1 MYLRQGF
8 LVGIQLPLFAYAF
21 YQYFD
26 PNKYL
31 EKSFS
36 IVAYTL
42 ALLLSLMLFTGNIYI
57 RGLILGP
64 EHQASFHLKHEI
76 KGTRVQLV
84 FISIGVLMIIGMYSQ
99 IEGVRINYWN
109 ISLYLIIASLFG
121 HWTQIFYKN
130 VWPCCIDYA

>member
-57 RGLILGP
+57 RGLILN
-64 EHQASFHLKHEI
+64 EI
-76 KGTRVQLV
+76 YIK
-84 FISIGVLMIIGMYSQ
+84 
-99 IEGVRINYWN
+99 
-109 ISLYLIIASLFG
+109 
-121 HWTQIFYKN
+121 
-130 VWPCCIDYA
+130 